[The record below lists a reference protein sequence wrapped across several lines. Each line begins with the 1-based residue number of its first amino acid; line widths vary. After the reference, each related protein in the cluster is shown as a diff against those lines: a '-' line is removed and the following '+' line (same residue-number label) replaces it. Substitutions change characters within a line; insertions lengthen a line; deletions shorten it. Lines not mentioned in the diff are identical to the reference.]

1 MDHVVLLL
9 LCFAPVV
16 HCYSSGLVTESCADL
31 RPYHNGLSPQTGPA
45 PFTIMT
51 DRNSYRLGEEITGK
65 EQHHESTKGQ
75 MSLYKQMASLQGSA
89 SGSKLQTILWFPVT
103 GKTGGAAVSCGLLHP
118 DSSGCSAPHLQSE
131 TSISKA
137 NCKDCGCSYRCTCSS
152 VGKRALMNWSHADL
166 LCTPGGMCANA
177 CRVWLSMLLANTCS
191 GSPAQVLYQRPG
203 SLRVLCSILGVPRT
217 ALFWTETS
225 DVVPGI
231 CWSHSPSLW
240 VTAPSAPI
248 TTGTTVA
255 ITPIFSSSSFSP
267 WSIFAQPAPG
277 VLSGVVDPRLSNIS
291 NASCGVTKVCLSQP
305 SNCDPAI
312 SADCYFMSASM
323 SPSDA
328 AVRYEIT
335 GPSDGYISF
344 GFSDD
349 QKMGNDDI
357 YICGIGSNGLVW
369 LKHAFSTG
377 EKAPQVLPLGNV
389 SDVTASVQGMVIS
402 CSFTSMNPISTQRT
416 TGFNRTYYLM
426 FAHGPS
432 SNGQIQFHA
441 DTFISSDKVDI
452 SRPQLV
458 RIGGWPNIIKAHG
471 SLMLI
476 AWMTTGSLGMMVARY
491 LKEMAKGQNLW
502 GKDVWFLVHVAV
514 MSLTVAATA
523 IAFILSFIYAK
534 DWSGGAHP
542 VLGCLVMIL
551 SFLQPILALL
561 RCGPQHTLRFL
572 FNWIHALNAVAI
584 KILAVAA
591 ICTGLTL
598 IDSTLGQWLI
608 KVMGGFVGWEAVF
621 YILLEVHLK
630 WKIKR
635 TDTLESTMKSVD
647 VLLMTIFF
655 MGNLAFLVALLVGI
669 GMS

>member
-51 DRNSYRLGEEITGK
+51 DRNSYRLGEEITVQLQAPSSKPFFGFLL
-65 EQHHESTKGQ
+65 QARQVGQ
-75 MSLYKQMASLQGSA
+75 QSPVGYFT
-89 SGSKLQTILWFPVT
+89 QT
-103 GKTGGAAVSCGLLHP
+103 AAAAQLL
-118 DSSGCSAPHLQSE
+118 
-131 TSISKA
+131 
-137 NCKDCGCSYRCTCSS
+137 TCS
-152 VGKRALMNWSHADL
+152 
-166 LCTPGGMCANA
+166 
-177 CRVWLSMLLANTCS
+177 
-191 GSPAQVLYQRPG
+191 QRP
-203 SLRVLCSILGVPRT
+203 
-217 ALFWTETS
+217 
-225 DVVPGI
+225 
-231 CWSHSPSLW
+231 
-240 VTAPSAPI
+240 
-248 TTGTTVA
+248 
-255 ITPIFSSSSFSP
+255 
-267 WSIFAQPAPG
+267 
-277 VLSGVVDPRLSNIS
+277 NIS

-441 DTFISSDKVDI
+441 DSFISSDKVDI

-514 MSLTVAATA
+514 MSLTLAATA

-572 FNWIHALNAVAI
+572 FNWTHALNAVAI

-598 IDSTLGQWLI
+598 IDNTLGQWLI